1 MVTED
6 SLRKKLS
13 QLERTRTLGMWH
25 DHSTILGHGY
35 VLITVRVMYDRAVFK
50 VESELQENK
59 SFYNIQSFIEEPE
72 IHLLAMS
79 SSCAEDQAALIPDR
93 LSCIRELTTIIHT
106 STGIPITD
114 HLVFFYGDKPAAQ
127 FERGTQQGGHFLC
140 GTCACNANG
149 FDDLAHCLNSQWR
162 SFEDLQQT
170 ATAGTW
176 VHTLYMHNN
185 VAFD

>member
-50 VESELQENK
+50 VESELQEHE

-79 SSCAEDQAALIPDR
+79 SSCTEDQAALIPDR

-127 FERGTQQGGHFLC
+127 FERGTQQGGHFPC
-140 GTCACNANG
+140 GTCACNANR

-176 VHTLYMHNN
+176 VHTLHMHNN